1 MHTIDLKNK
10 GYRTDLVIDEITRE
24 KDTKLS
30 SKILEK
36 TKNVTVEEVIID
48 EKTNCNKKKGIYE
61 TISFTDITD
70 KNNFKEVEELAI
82 KTLKNMLNKL
92 NISSNAK
99 ILVVGLGNAS
109 STPDALGPKT
119 LDHVLVTR
127 HLFLLGDVEEGY
139 RNVASFKPSVTG
151 VTGIETKDLIE
162 GIKEKIKPD
171 ILIVIDALASSSIE
185 RLNKTIQITSAGISP
200 GSGVGNNRLE
210 ISQDTLHIPVIAI
223 GVGLGNASSTPDAL
237 GPKTLDHVLVTR
249 HLFLLG
255 DVEEGYRNVASF
267 KPSVTGVTGIETKDL
282 IEGIKEKIKPDI
294 LIVIDALASSSIER
308 LNKTIQITS
317 AGISPGS
324 GVGNNRLEISQDTLH
339 IPVIAIGVPTVVDGA
354 TIVENTLQLLLKKI
368 SYGLENKENE
378 KLKLVP
384 ITNQNYLNHTK
395 ELSKEQKEDLLGMVG
410 LLDEQEL
417 KSLIL
422 EVLLPVNYNMMV
434 TPKEIDYLIEK
445 LSLLLGNMINKS
457 LHEHFNPTN

>member
-119 LDHVLVTR
+119 L
-127 HLFLLGDVEEGY
+127 
-139 RNVASFKPSVTG
+139 N
-151 VTGIETKDLIE
+151 
-162 GIKEKIKPD
+162 
-171 ILIVIDALASSSIE
+171 
-185 RLNKTIQITSAGISP
+185 
-200 GSGVGNNRLE
+200 
-210 ISQDTLHIPVIAI
+210 
-223 GVGLGNASSTPDAL
+223 
-237 GPKTLDHVLVTR
+237 HVLVTR

>member
-48 EKTNCNKKKGIYE
+48 EKAKFNKKTGIYE

-70 KNNFKEVEELAI
+70 KNNFKEVEEVAV

-99 ILVVGLGNAS
+99 ILV
-109 STPDALGPKT
+109 
-119 LDHVLVTR
+119 
-127 HLFLLGDVEEGY
+127 
-139 RNVASFKPSVTG
+139 
-151 VTGIETKDLIE
+151 
-162 GIKEKIKPD
+162 
-171 ILIVIDALASSSIE
+171 
-185 RLNKTIQITSAGISP
+185 
-200 GSGVGNNRLE
+200 
-210 ISQDTLHIPVIAI
+210 
-223 GVGLGNASSTPDAL
+223 VGLGNASSTPDAL

>member
-10 GYRTDLVIDEITRE
+10 GYRTDLVIDEIIRE

-99 ILVVGLGNAS
+99 ILV
-109 STPDALGPKT
+109 
-119 LDHVLVTR
+119 
-127 HLFLLGDVEEGY
+127 
-139 RNVASFKPSVTG
+139 
-151 VTGIETKDLIE
+151 
-162 GIKEKIKPD
+162 
-171 ILIVIDALASSSIE
+171 
-185 RLNKTIQITSAGISP
+185 
-200 GSGVGNNRLE
+200 
-210 ISQDTLHIPVIAI
+210 
-223 GVGLGNASSTPDAL
+223 VGLGNASSTPDAL

>member
-99 ILVVGLGNAS
+99 ILLVGLGNAS

-171 ILIVIDALASSSIE
+171 ILIVIDALAS
-185 RLNKTIQITSAGISP
+185 R
-200 GSGVGNNRLE
+200 
-210 ISQDTLHIPVIAI
+210 
-223 GVGLGNASSTPDAL
+223 
-237 GPKTLDHVLVTR
+237 
-249 HLFLLG
+249 
-255 DVEEGYRNVASF
+255 
-267 KPSVTGVTGIETKDL
+267 
-282 IEGIKEKIKPDI
+282 
-294 LIVIDALASSSIER
+294 SIER

>member
-82 KTLKNMLNKL
+82 KTLKKMLNKL

-99 ILVVGLGNAS
+99 ILV
-109 STPDALGPKT
+109 
-119 LDHVLVTR
+119 
-127 HLFLLGDVEEGY
+127 
-139 RNVASFKPSVTG
+139 
-151 VTGIETKDLIE
+151 
-162 GIKEKIKPD
+162 
-171 ILIVIDALASSSIE
+171 
-185 RLNKTIQITSAGISP
+185 
-200 GSGVGNNRLE
+200 
-210 ISQDTLHIPVIAI
+210 
-223 GVGLGNASSTPDAL
+223 VGLGNASSTPDAL

-368 SYGLENKENE
+368 SYGIENKENE

>member
-127 HLFLLGDVEEGY
+127 HLFLLGEVEEGY

-223 GVGLGNASSTPDAL
+223 G
-237 GPKTLDHVLVTR
+237 
-249 HLFLLG
+249 
-255 DVEEGYRNVASF
+255 
-267 KPSVTGVTGIETKDL
+267 I
-282 IEGIKEKIKPDI
+282 
-294 LIVIDALASSSIER
+294 
-308 LNKTIQITS
+308 
-317 AGISPGS
+317 
-324 GVGNNRLEISQDTLH
+324 
-339 IPVIAIGVPTVVDGA
+339 PTVVDGA

-368 SYGLENKENE
+368 SYGIANKENE

>member
-127 HLFLLGDVEEGY
+127 HLFLLGE
-139 RNVASFKPSVTG
+139 
-151 VTGIETKDLIE
+151 
-162 GIKEKIKPD
+162 
-171 ILIVIDALASSSIE
+171 
-185 RLNKTIQITSAGISP
+185 
-200 GSGVGNNRLE
+200 
-210 ISQDTLHIPVIAI
+210 
-223 GVGLGNASSTPDAL
+223 
-237 GPKTLDHVLVTR
+237 
-249 HLFLLG
+249 
-255 DVEEGYRNVASF
+255 VEEGYRNVASF

-368 SYGLENKENE
+368 SYGIENKENE

>member
-70 KNNFKEVEELAI
+70 KNNFKEVEEAAI

-127 HLFLLGDVEEGY
+127 HLFLLGEVEEGY

-185 RLNKTIQITSAGISP
+185 RLN
-200 GSGVGNNRLE
+200 N
-210 ISQDTLHIPVIAI
+210 
-223 GVGLGNASSTPDAL
+223 
-237 GPKTLDHVLVTR
+237 
-249 HLFLLG
+249 
-255 DVEEGYRNVASF
+255 
-267 KPSVTGVTGIETKDL
+267 
-282 IEGIKEKIKPDI
+282 
-294 LIVIDALASSSIER
+294 
-308 LNKTIQITS
+308 TIQITS

-434 TPKEIDYLIEK
+434 TSKEIDYLIEK

>member
-210 ISQDTLHIPVIAI
+210 ISQDTL
-223 GVGLGNASSTPDAL
+223 
-237 GPKTLDHVLVTR
+237 R
-249 HLFLLG
+249 
-255 DVEEGYRNVASF
+255 
-267 KPSVTGVTGIETKDL
+267 
-282 IEGIKEKIKPDI
+282 
-294 LIVIDALASSSIER
+294 
-308 LNKTIQITS
+308 
-317 AGISPGS
+317 
-324 GVGNNRLEISQDTLH
+324 

>member
-127 HLFLLGDVEEGY
+127 HLFLLGE
-139 RNVASFKPSVTG
+139 
-151 VTGIETKDLIE
+151 
-162 GIKEKIKPD
+162 
-171 ILIVIDALASSSIE
+171 
-185 RLNKTIQITSAGISP
+185 
-200 GSGVGNNRLE
+200 
-210 ISQDTLHIPVIAI
+210 
-223 GVGLGNASSTPDAL
+223 
-237 GPKTLDHVLVTR
+237 
-249 HLFLLG
+249 
-255 DVEEGYRNVASF
+255 VEEGYRNVASF

-368 SYGLENKENE
+368 SYGIANKENE

>member
-223 GVGLGNASSTPDAL
+223 GV
-237 GPKTLDHVLVTR
+237 
-249 HLFLLG
+249 
-255 DVEEGYRNVASF
+255 
-267 KPSVTGVTGIETKDL
+267 
-282 IEGIKEKIKPDI
+282 
-294 LIVIDALASSSIER
+294 
-308 LNKTIQITS
+308 
-317 AGISPGS
+317 
-324 GVGNNRLEISQDTLH
+324 
-339 IPVIAIGVPTVVDGA
+339 PTVVDVA

>member
-10 GYRTDLVIDEITRE
+10 SYRTDLVIDEITRE

-99 ILVVGLGNAS
+99 ILV
-109 STPDALGPKT
+109 
-119 LDHVLVTR
+119 
-127 HLFLLGDVEEGY
+127 
-139 RNVASFKPSVTG
+139 
-151 VTGIETKDLIE
+151 
-162 GIKEKIKPD
+162 
-171 ILIVIDALASSSIE
+171 
-185 RLNKTIQITSAGISP
+185 
-200 GSGVGNNRLE
+200 
-210 ISQDTLHIPVIAI
+210 
-223 GVGLGNASSTPDAL
+223 VGLGNASSTPDAL

>member
-10 GYRTDLVIDEITRE
+10 GYRTDLVIDEITKE

-127 HLFLLGDVEEGY
+127 HLFLLGE
-139 RNVASFKPSVTG
+139 
-151 VTGIETKDLIE
+151 
-162 GIKEKIKPD
+162 
-171 ILIVIDALASSSIE
+171 
-185 RLNKTIQITSAGISP
+185 
-200 GSGVGNNRLE
+200 
-210 ISQDTLHIPVIAI
+210 
-223 GVGLGNASSTPDAL
+223 
-237 GPKTLDHVLVTR
+237 
-249 HLFLLG
+249 
-255 DVEEGYRNVASF
+255 VEEGYRNVASF

>member
-200 GSGVGNNRLE
+200 GSGVGN
-210 ISQDTLHIPVIAI
+210 S
-223 GVGLGNASSTPDAL
+223 
-237 GPKTLDHVLVTR
+237 
-249 HLFLLG
+249 
-255 DVEEGYRNVASF
+255 
-267 KPSVTGVTGIETKDL
+267 
-282 IEGIKEKIKPDI
+282 
-294 LIVIDALASSSIER
+294 
-308 LNKTIQITS
+308 
-317 AGISPGS
+317 
-324 GVGNNRLEISQDTLH
+324 RLEISQDTLH

-422 EVLLPVNYNMMV
+422 EVLLPVDYNMMV

>member
-48 EKTNCNKKKGIYE
+48 EKTNYNKKKGIYE

-70 KNNFKEVEELAI
+70 KNNFKEVEEIAV

-127 HLFLLGDVEEGY
+127 HLFLLGEVEEGY

-151 VTGIETKDLIE
+151 I
-162 GIKEKIKPD
+162 
-171 ILIVIDALASSSIE
+171 
-185 RLNKTIQITSAGISP
+185 
-200 GSGVGNNRLE
+200 
-210 ISQDTLHIPVIAI
+210 
-223 GVGLGNASSTPDAL
+223 
-237 GPKTLDHVLVTR
+237 
-249 HLFLLG
+249 
-255 DVEEGYRNVASF
+255 
-267 KPSVTGVTGIETKDL
+267 TGIETKDL

-368 SYGLENKENE
+368 SYGIANKENE

>member
-10 GYRTDLVIDEITRE
+10 GYRTDLVIDEIKRE

-92 NISSNAK
+92 NISSNDK
-99 ILVVGLGNAS
+99 ILV
-109 STPDALGPKT
+109 
-119 LDHVLVTR
+119 
-127 HLFLLGDVEEGY
+127 
-139 RNVASFKPSVTG
+139 
-151 VTGIETKDLIE
+151 
-162 GIKEKIKPD
+162 
-171 ILIVIDALASSSIE
+171 
-185 RLNKTIQITSAGISP
+185 
-200 GSGVGNNRLE
+200 
-210 ISQDTLHIPVIAI
+210 
-223 GVGLGNASSTPDAL
+223 VGLGNASSTPDAL

>member
-127 HLFLLGDVEEGY
+127 HLFLLGEVEEGY

-171 ILIVIDALASSSIE
+171 
-185 RLNKTIQITSAGISP
+185 T
-200 GSGVGNNRLE
+200 
-210 ISQDTLHIPVIAI
+210 
-223 GVGLGNASSTPDAL
+223 
-237 GPKTLDHVLVTR
+237 
-249 HLFLLG
+249 
-255 DVEEGYRNVASF
+255 
-267 KPSVTGVTGIETKDL
+267 
-282 IEGIKEKIKPDI
+282 

-368 SYGLENKENE
+368 SYGIENKENE

-434 TPKEIDYLIEK
+434 TPKEIDHLIEK

>member
-10 GYRTDLVIDEITRE
+10 GYRTDLVIDEITKK

-127 HLFLLGDVEEGY
+127 HLFLLGE
-139 RNVASFKPSVTG
+139 
-151 VTGIETKDLIE
+151 
-162 GIKEKIKPD
+162 
-171 ILIVIDALASSSIE
+171 
-185 RLNKTIQITSAGISP
+185 
-200 GSGVGNNRLE
+200 
-210 ISQDTLHIPVIAI
+210 
-223 GVGLGNASSTPDAL
+223 
-237 GPKTLDHVLVTR
+237 
-249 HLFLLG
+249 
-255 DVEEGYRNVASF
+255 VEEGYRNVASF